1 MSIEVSNDKG
11 CLYVVATPIGNL
23 GDISRR
29 AIEVLSDADLVLAED
44 TRHSGRLLRHLGIER
59 PLLALHEHNERE
71 RLAGILER
79 LAQGQRIALVS
90 DAGTP
95 LISDPGYPLV
105 RACHEAG
112 YGVSPIPGPSAL
124 IAALCVSGL
133 PTDQFEFRGFVP
145 RREST
150 RHSLFETAARA
161 NATQVLYESSHRIV
175 ETLAEMRAFFGAER
189 QLTLC
194 RELTKLHETV
204 RMGSLDELTAW
215 VRSDPNQRKGE
226 FVLVVAGAPA
236 PESPQDDVLDPVL
249 RVLLEEGL
257 PVRQAAGIA
266 ARLVGGKK
274 NRAYQRAIQIR
285 QE

>member
-1 MSIEVSNDKG
+1 MEVSNDGG

-23 GDISRR
+23 GDISAR
-29 AIEVLSDADLVLAED
+29 AIEVLSGSDLVAAED

-71 RLAGILER
+71 RLGGILER

-112 YGVSPIPGPSAL
+112 YRVSPVPGPSAMV
-124 IAALCVSGL
+124 AALCVSGL
-133 PTDQFEFRGFVP
+133 PTDHFEFRGFVP
-145 RREST
+145 RRESS
-150 RHSLFETAARA
+150 RRSLLESAARA
-161 NATQVLYESSHRIV
+161 SATQVLYESSHRIV
-175 ETLAEMRAFFGAER
+175 DSLQEMRAFFGGDR

-204 RMGSLDELTAW
+204 RMGSLDELLAW

-236 PESPQDDVLDPVL
+236 AESAHEDALDPVL

-257 PVRQAAGIA
+257 PLRQSAAIA

-274 NRAYQRAIQIR
+274 NLAYQRALQIQ